1 MKKTLIIASLFLV
14 LLGCQNKSKTENS
27 EETTRTEIGEL
38 EDTNTTFF
46 SIKLDTIYGENG
58 LQDYSPDA
66 NEVTGKIIKQ
76 LDAQDGSEYY
86 LLKLDKTLNY
96 KERGKTP
103 NLKTDYLIVG
113 GRFQEQPL
121 QKGANKTVVNVAIVK
136 DETLINEPKLD
147 FKKAIFAGM
156 GEATEIP

>member
-1 MKKTLIIASLFLV
+1 MNKALIITTLFLV

-27 EETTRTEIGEL
+27 EETTPVEIGEL
-38 EDTNTTFF
+38 EDSNTNFF

-58 LQDYSPDA
+58 LQDYSKDA
-66 NEVTGKIIKQ
+66 GEVSGKIVKQ
-76 LDAQDGSEYY
+76 LDARDGSEYY
-86 LLKLDKTLNY
+86 LVKLDKTLDY
-96 KERGKTP
+96 KERGKTL

-136 DETLINEPKLD
+136 DETLINEPQLD
-147 FKKAIFAGM
+147 FNKAIFAGM